1 MKAKIGHGVTIG
13 LLERTCDA
21 GKFKPR
27 GNYVLVRA
35 IWSEHAKASI
45 AQFSLNADGESTL
58 SIMNAVAFEVH
69 AIGPDVDGIA
79 VGEFV
84 LNTSIS
90 GETVNGDKH
99 AKGSPW
105 MLVRSEDICGGVSA
119 SDLGEILAEI
129 KVETDAAIASQ
140 AQSQEMRA

>member
-13 LLERTCDA
+13 LLERTCDL
-21 GKFKPR
+21 GLFRPR
-27 GNYVLVRA
+27 GDYVLVRA

-45 AQFSLNADGESTL
+45 AQFNLNADGESTL
-58 SIMNAVAFEVH
+58 SIMDAVAFEVH
-69 AIGPDVDGIA
+69 AVGPLVEGIR

-105 MLVRSEDICGGVSA
+105 MLVRAEDICGGISGE
-119 SDLGEILAEI
+119 DLADVLADI
-129 KVETDAAIASQ
+129 KAETDRVMAAAPV
-140 AQSQEMRA
+140 